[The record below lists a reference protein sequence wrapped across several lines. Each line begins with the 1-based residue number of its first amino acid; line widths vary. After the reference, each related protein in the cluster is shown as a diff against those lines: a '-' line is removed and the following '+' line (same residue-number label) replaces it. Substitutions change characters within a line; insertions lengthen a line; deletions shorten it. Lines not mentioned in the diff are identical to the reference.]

1 MSEPTLRKHNATESS
16 GEQAHDPTTTT
27 TMTHEEPPL
36 KRTKLEP
43 SDNQQE
49 STTGRSS
56 LEDNNNA
63 TTPPK
68 PYNSNEGPG
77 MRMSV
82 SAVLAGNTRDLWH
95 RGSPSTGYARLSPH
109 KTLSPTPPPPPAPPA
124 AAAAVTKDPVNTTST
139 SDKKAAAP
147 SSSSSSSSS
156 SSTDSNASPKPNS
169 ANITS
174 EQLVRALTSSREVL
188 ESSSDTSSTP
198 QVLGNALAAVAAAT
212 VNRSSTSSSS
222 SSSNTGSSSTAA
234 AAAIGNLAANISTI
248 LHANAN
254 DADPESARRA
264 SGILTNPTALTQVL
278 DQAIRLGTQQQKRK
292 STHDEEEEGKKTSKG
307 EENKGFQRI
316 VRNEKAWKA
325 LEGYQEKRLG
335 SWLYSPELLLPIDS
349 SQLNG
354 LVEILVPA
362 RYLSYN
368 NPKVQKRAVWGTDI
382 YTDDSDVVSMIVH
395 CGKYSMPFIEPDLDV
410 HDPVSIALG
419 ATLDEPIKSKKTSY
433 PIPDHDLKVTL
444 RVMPALKCYTGTV
457 QHHIGS
463 RSWGG
468 NHDGLSYWVEHVEKL
483 KRGDAQPKGRH
494 GIKANMNRYAC
505 ERYRTLGFPIKEKE
519 EEEEEEEDQVP
530 VPQIKSAMVRK
541 KKRTVSASPS
551 PPPTPTSQSVSSS
564 SHRRRPFRRAAGR
577 ARNRNRV

>member
-1 MSEPTLRKHNATESS
+1 
-16 GEQAHDPTTTT
+16 
-27 TMTHEEPPL
+27 
-36 KRTKLEP
+36 
-43 SDNQQE
+43 
-49 STTGRSS
+49 
-56 LEDNNNA
+56 
-63 TTPPK
+63 
-68 PYNSNEGPG
+68 

-109 KTLSPTPPPPPAPPA
+109 KTLSPTPPPPPA

-139 SDKKAAAP
+139 SDKKAAP
-147 SSSSSSSSS
+147 SSSSSSS

-198 QVLGNALAAVAAAT
+198 QALGNALAAVAAAT

-254 DADPESARRA
+254 DADPGKSNTHTHMIPSIFTSWLIYHPLESARRA

-335 SWLYSPELLLPIDS
+335 
-349 SQLNG
+349 
-354 LVEILVPA
+354 
-362 RYLSYN
+362 
-368 NPKVQKRAVWGTDI
+368 K
-382 YTDDSDVVSMIVH
+382 
-395 CGKYSMPFIEPDLDV
+395 
-410 HDPVSIALG
+410 
-419 ATLDEPIKSKKTSY
+419 
-433 PIPDHDLKVTL
+433 
-444 RVMPALKCYTGTV
+444 
-457 QHHIGS
+457 
-463 RSWGG
+463 
-468 NHDGLSYWVEHVEKL
+468 
-483 KRGDAQPKGRH
+483 
-494 GIKANMNRYAC
+494 
-505 ERYRTLGFPIKEKE
+505 
-519 EEEEEEEDQVP
+519 
-530 VPQIKSAMVRK
+530 
-541 KKRTVSASPS
+541 
-551 PPPTPTSQSVSSS
+551 
-564 SHRRRPFRRAAGR
+564 
-577 ARNRNRV
+577 